1 MVRSRALVVCEP
13 GQIRE
18 EAALSSRDQAP
29 RVSLAGVRG
38 RRERPG
44 TCFDAGCTVHFENF
58 YLRLSPF
65 LKTRGILSRVQER
78 RVTPQE
84 TLTSS

>member
-18 EAALSSRDQAP
+18 EAALSGSDQAP
-29 RVSLAGVRG
+29 RVSLTGVRG

-44 TCFDAGCTVHFENF
+44 TDLEKGCTVHYFT
-58 YLRLSPF
+58 LRKLLGSVDRALRF
-65 LKTRGILSRVQER
+65 RLQAARES
-78 RVTPQE
+78 
-84 TLTSS
+84 